1 MTGGFMADVP
11 EYPSYNLAKDV
22 SRPEGPPMAAIES
35 MVFGALMRA
44 AVTDHDGAEFELV
57 TWLDS
62 RANPQ

>member
-1 MTGGFMADVP
+1 MGGFMAEVP
-11 EYPSYNLAKDV
+11 DYPSYNLAKDV
-22 SRPEGPPMAAIES
+22 QRPEGPPMAAIES

-44 AVTDHDGAEFELV
+44 AVVDHDGAEFELV

>member
-1 MTGGFMADVP
+1 MAEVP
-11 EYPSYNLAKDV
+11 DYPSYNFAKDV
-22 SRPEGPPMAAIES
+22 QRPEGPPMAAIES

-44 AVTDHDGAEFELV
+44 AVVDHDGAEFELV